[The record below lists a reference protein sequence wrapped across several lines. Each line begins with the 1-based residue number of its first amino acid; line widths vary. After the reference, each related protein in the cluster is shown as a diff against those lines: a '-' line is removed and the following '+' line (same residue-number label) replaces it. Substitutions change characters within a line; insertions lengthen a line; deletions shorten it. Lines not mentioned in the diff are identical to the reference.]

1 MSASFEHI
9 AGHKVYYLNLLNPN
23 TNEVRQIPYG
33 LRSVAE
39 EKIKEFLRGGIC
51 AWLTETDEDI
61 EFNSVQAVQSLEKWL
76 VASGDIG

>member
-1 MSASFEHI
+1 MSASFEHV
-9 AGHKVYYLNLLNPN
+9 ARGTVYYLNLLNPS

-33 LRSVAE
+33 YRLDAE

-61 EFNSVQAVQSLEKWL
+61 EFNNVQTVQSLEEWL

>member
-1 MSASFEHI
+1 M
-9 AGHKVYYLNLLNPN
+9 YYLNLLDPS

-33 LRSVAE
+33 YRLDAE
-39 EKIKEFLRGGIC
+39 EKIKQFLRDGIC

-61 EFNSVQAVQSLEKWL
+61 EFNNAMRWKIQTVQSLEEWL

>member
-1 MSASFEHI
+1 MSASFEHV
-9 AGHKVYYLNLLNPN
+9 ARGTVYYLNLLNPS

-33 LRSVAE
+33 YRLDAE

-61 EFNSVQAVQSLEKWL
+61 ESDDAKEKWL
-76 VASGDIG
+76 EARKDMGRTSIL